1 MKAKGFDLMNEW
13 GAKKI
18 PFLFFINY
26 EKTAFV
32 IQKLDSL
39 DGDEILFSFGECKH
53 HFSHPTLKTAPILQA
68 NPLPYAQYQKK
79 FDAVKQALQK
89 GDSYLLNLTCATPI
103 TCNLSLDDIYYNSTA
118 LFKARLKNN
127 WVFFSPERFV
137 SIENNKLST
146 FPMKGTIDAAIPNAP
161 KLIMEDEKERCE
173 HNTIVDL
180 LRNDIS
186 MVGYNTL
193 VEKYRFL
200 SEIQTTERKLLQV
213 SSEITAEMNANWHSE
228 IGTILEKLLPAG
240 SICGAPKPKTCQLIK
255 AIENYDRGFYTG
267 VAGVYD
273 GESLHSCV
281 MIRFIEQTDQG
292 LVFKSGG
299 GIHHLS
305 KMEDEY
311 HEMNK
316 KIYLSF

>member
-13 GAKKI
+13 GAKNI
-18 PFLFFINY
+18 PFLFFVNY
-26 EKTAFV
+26 EKTAFI
-32 IQKLDSL
+32 IQKLDDL
-39 DGDEILFSFGECKH
+39 EGDEILFSFGESKH
-53 HFSHPTLKTAPILQA
+53 QFSQPNLKSKPILQA
-68 NPLPYAQYQKK
+68 HPLSFIAYKEK
-79 FDAVKQALQK
+79 FDAVKKALQN
-89 GDSYLLNLTCATPI
+89 GDSYLLNLTCPTPI
-103 TCNLSLDDIYYNSTA
+103 TCNLSLDDIYYNSTS

-137 SIENNKLST
+137 TIENNILST
-146 FPMKGTIDAAIPNAP
+146 FPMKGTIDAAIPNAE
-161 KLIMEDEKERCE
+161 KLIMDDEKERCE

-186 MVGYNTL
+186 MVGNNTK
-193 VEKYRFL
+193 VERYRYL
-200 SEIQTTERKLLQV
+200 SEILTTEGKLLQV

-255 AIENYDRGFYTG
+255 EIENYDRGFYTG
-267 VAGVYD
+267 IAGIYN
-273 GESLHSCV
+273 GKSLQSCV
-281 MIRFIEQTDQG
+281 MIRFIEDTENG

-305 KMEDEY
+305 NVEDEY
-311 HEMNK
+311 TEMKK